1 MNLELSK
8 KCHPDMVR
16 TLDFKTKVNDNC
28 ESQVNDNYEIFIT
41 RNVYKDDPEFVIK
54 LFTDGKWIHYLKK
67 YLNDCNKSVVDE
79 FVSSESSFY
88 EKYMKLDEFLD
99 NAVFFNKHYINGLLV
114 IYMCYGTVIYI
125 TNNGMGT
132 IKVGGTSDLELM
144 DNYSYYPYKYGSKY
158 YNKNALKNDIYD
170 DFKKCLD
177 SKYRQ
182 TIECNTSKKRVY
194 TSSRKGR

>member
-1 MNLELSK
+1 
-8 KCHPDMVR
+8 MVR